1 MTTNIVQLDAVSK
14 TYAKRAVV
22 QDVSLSISAGECVA
36 LLGHN
41 GAGKTTLIKLLLG
54 LVRPDSGRIMV
65 FGEQVNG
72 HRMRQNDAT
81 GFLAENVA
89 FPNAMTGAQVL
100 TFYAKLKGEPR
111 SVVLPMLERV
121 GLAGAENQRVGTYS
135 KGMRQ
140 RLGLAQALLGEARLL
155 LLDEPT
161 SGLDPVLR
169 GEFYRILSDLQ
180 RVGVGALICSH
191 TLTEIES
198 RADRL
203 AIMKQGRLVACGT
216 LAELAREAAIPVH
229 IRVATVPGE
238 AGVVAEHVHQ
248 RARVEKVNERVLDL
262 SCFDA
267 DKMSLLRVLSNLDQA
282 VEDVDVTPPRL
293 EEIYAHFTGIG
304 DA

>member
-1 MTTNIVQLDAVSK
+1 MTTHIVQIDAVSK
-14 TYAKRAVV
+14 SYAKRTVV
-22 QDVSLSISAGECVA
+22 RDMSLTLGEGECVA

-54 LVRPDSGRIMV
+54 LVRPDSGRITV
-65 FGEQVNG
+65 LGERVKSRG
-72 HRMRQNDAT
+72 TRQHDAT
-81 GFLAENVA
+81 GFLPENVA
-89 FPNAMTGAQVL
+89 FPNAMTGAQL
-100 TFYAKLKGEPR
+100 LWFYAKLKSEPR
-111 SVVLPMLERV
+111 SVVLPMLKRV
-121 GLAGAENQRVGTYS
+121 GLAGAEHQRVGTYS

-140 RLGLAQALLGEARLL
+140 RLSLAQALLGEPQLL

-169 GEFYRILSDLQ
+169 REFYRILSDLQ
-180 RVGVGALICSH
+180 SNGVGALICSH

-229 IRVATVPGE
+229 LRVATVPGE
-238 AGVVAEHVHQ
+238 ASAVAERLHN
-248 RARVEKVNERVLDL
+248 RAKVEKVNERGLDL
-262 SCFDA
+262 SCVNGQ
-267 DKMSLLRVLSNLDQA
+267 KMPLLRELASLEQW

-293 EEIYAHFTGIG
+293 EEIYAHFTGVG

>member
-14 TYAKRAVV
+14 AYAKRVVV

-54 LVRPDSGRIMV
+54 LVRPDSGHIMV
-65 FGEQVNG
+65 LGEQVNG
-72 HRMRQNDAT
+72 NGKRQHDAT
-81 GFLAENVA
+81 GFLPENVA
-89 FPNAMTGAQVL
+89 FPNAMTGGQLL
-100 TFYAKLKGEPR
+100 TFYAKLKGGPR
-111 SVVLPMLERV
+111 SVVSPMLKRV
-121 GLAGAENQRVGTYS
+121 GLAGAENQRLGTYS

-140 RLGLAQALLGEARLL
+140 RLALAQALLGEPRLL

-169 GEFYRILSDLQ
+169 REFYRILSELQ
-180 RVGVGALICSH
+180 RRGVGALICSH

-203 AIMKQGRLVACGT
+203 AIMKQGRFVACGT
-216 LAELAREAAIPVH
+216 LAELAREAAIPIH
-229 IRVATVPGE
+229 IRVATAPGE
-238 AGVVAEHVHQ
+238 ASAVAEHVHK

-262 SCFDA
+262 SCFGA
-267 DKMSLLRVLSNLDQA
+267 DKMSLLRELSNLDQW

-293 EEIYAHFTGIG
+293 EEIYAHFTGVG